1 MKRRERGKTVRGI
14 QKNRRRGALARKL
27 LAWYDKNKRNLP
39 WRALP
44 GQTPD
49 PYRVWLSE
57 IMLQQTTV
65 TAVAPY
71 FQRFLER
78 WPDVR
83 ALAAAG
89 LDDVLR
95 EWQGLGYYARARNL
109 HACARAVAID
119 LNGCFPETEAA
130 LLALPGVGAY
140 TAGAIAAIAFGA
152 KAVAVDGNAERVL
165 ARLFAVPT
173 SLPAAKPE
181 LRACALQLLPAGRP
195 GDFAQALMD
204 LGAMICTPRAP
215 ACSLCPWCGD
225 CAAHAKGIEESL
237 PRRSA
242 KPARP
247 LRRGVAFF
255 LTRADGAI
263 WLRRRQDSGL
273 LGGMMEVASTP
284 WRGELWS
291 EEEAVS
297 LAPAA
302 AKWRSL
308 PGVVRHGFTH
318 FELELRV
325 LAGEAGRHPPP
336 GGRWVHPVD
345 LASAALPTLM
355 RKVIEHASAHG
366 RAVPS
371 GTSPRAKRKTRPDRS
386 RNGRDIVRGGVA

>member
-1 MKRRERGKTVRGI
+1 MKRAGRGKTVGAK
-14 QKNRRRGALARKL
+14 QKNKRGGALARKL
-27 LAWYDKNKRNLP
+27 LAWYDKNKRVLP
-39 WRALP
+39 WRSPP

-65 TAVAPY
+65 AAVAPY

-109 HACARAVAID
+109 HACARAIAGGG
-119 LNGCFPETEAA
+119 NGRFPETEAA
-130 LLALPGVGAY
+130 LRSLPGIGAY
-140 TAGAIAAIAFGA
+140 TAGAIAAIAFGE

-173 SLPAAKPE
+173 PLPAVRSE
-181 LRACALQLLPAGRP
+181 LRERALELVPADRA
-195 GDFAQALMD
+195 GDFAQAMMD
-204 LGAMICTPRAP
+204 LGATVCAPRAP
-215 ACSLCPWCGD
+215 ACSLCPWQGD
-225 CAAHAKGIEESL
+225 CAAHAMGIEERL
-237 PRRSA
+237 PRRAA
-242 KPARP
+242 KRARP

-263 WLRRRQDSGL
+263 WLRRREESGL
-273 LGGMMEVASTP
+273 LGGMMEVPSTA
-284 WRGELWS
+284 WRGEPWG
-291 EEEAVS
+291 EDEAVS

-302 AKWRSL
+302 SKWRVL

-325 LAGEAGRHPPP
+325 LAGRIGRRLPAGGQWTHPD
-336 GGRWVHPVD
+336 D

-355 RKVIEHASAHG
+355 RKVIGHGLAQG
-366 RAVPS
+366 RAAPART
-371 GTSPRAKRKTRPDRS
+371 GGRPKRKTRPDRS
-386 RNGRDIVRGGVA
+386 RHGRDIVRGGIV

>member
-1 MKRRERGKTVRGI
+1 MKRSGRGKTVGAEQKDKRG
-14 QKNRRRGALARKL
+14 GALARKL
-27 LAWYDKNKRNLP
+27 LAWYDKKKRVLP

-49 PYRVWLSE
+49 PYSVWLSE

-65 TAVAPY
+65 AAVAPY

-78 WPDVR
+78 WPDVH

-89 LDDVLR
+89 LDDVLG

-109 HACARAVAID
+109 HACARAIAAGR
-119 LNGCFPETEAA
+119 NGRFPDTEAA
-130 LLALPGVGAY
+130 LRALPGIGAY
-140 TAGAIAAIAFGA
+140 TAGAIAAIAFGE
-152 KAVAVDGNAERVL
+152 KAVAIDGNAERVL

-173 SLPAAKPE
+173 PLPAAKPE
-181 LRACALQLLPAGRP
+181 LRGCALQLVPADRA
-195 GDFAQALMD
+195 GDFAQAMMD

-215 ACSLCPWCGD
+215 ACSLCPWRDD
-225 CAAHAKGIEESL
+225 CAAHAKGIEEGL
-237 PRRSA
+237 PRRAA
-242 KPARP
+242 KRARP

-263 WLRRRQDSGL
+263 WLRRRKDSGL

-284 WRGELWS
+284 WRGEAWS
-291 EEEAVS
+291 EDEAVS

-325 LAGEAGRHPPP
+325 MAGKTGRRLPA
-336 GGRWVHPVD
+336 GGRWVHPDD

-355 RKVIEHASAHG
+355 RKVIGHAVAQG
-366 RAVPS
+366 QAGPE
-371 GTSPRAKRKTRPDRS
+371 GTGSRPKRKARPDRS
-386 RNGRDIVRGGVA
+386 RHGRDIVRGGIV